1 MTGVRDGRSRRR
13 PAPARR
19 WTRSRALLALIALAG
34 AVLNLVASFQ
44 VWLRLPDGAGGVST
58 ASGWGA
64 VAGGAQIAG
73 QNLNDALA
81 GQATFRPGLIPLLF
95 GGLTLPAVLALAL
108 VGGGIRPHRI
118 TGAVLAGCGL
128 ITLSWGIWRAVA
140 PDSVGLLAA
149 GEGGPGV
156 GQWLSIAGGALLVTS
171 AVALLVGVLDPSP
184 VPVAR
189 GIQPG

>member
-13 PAPARR
+13 PAPARG
-19 WTRSRALLALIALAG
+19 WTRRRALLALIALAG
-34 AVLNLVASFQ
+34 AVLNLAASFQ
-44 VWLRLPDGAGGVST
+44 VWLRLPDGAGAVST
-58 ASGWGA
+58 ANGWGA

-156 GQWLSIAGGALLVTS
+156 GQWLSIAGGGLLVTS